1 MNAKEQIIQELKEKI
16 LNTIRFGNENYIQ
29 QLERLIAATEA
40 AIFDVPS
47 FTETV
52 EGALKE
58 SVEIKNTDFK
68 TYYKVGFG
76 DGINFILNYKKPESD
91 GFICNNN

>member
-1 MNAKEQIIQELKEKI
+1 MYCDWKLHSEIEA
-16 LNTIRFGNENYIQ
+16 
-29 QLERLIAATEA
+29 LIAATEQ

-58 SVEIKNTDFK
+58 SVEIKNTEFK
-68 TYYKVGFG
+68 TYYTVGFG
-76 DGINFILNYKKPESD
+76 DGINFILTYKKPESD
-91 GFICNNN
+91 GKL